1 MKQIRKMYLDSDKM
15 NSWVNDTFHNLCED
29 SRMWFHTH
37 SKKSGMTVCYVLNIH
52 NGKSYRCTVLKHLK
66 QYGLCVCYAM
76 ATSNKVAIEV
86 EKVPMQVAFQYPTYI
101 RRPLDFYLVKTEGAE
116 VIRSKKGKWIEFTGE
131 DAKKY
136 SENILYHFGTN
147 ENSEWFI
154 PVNHIY
160 F

>member
-1 MKQIRKMYLDSDKM
+1 MQIRKMYLDSNRM
-15 NSWVNDTFHNLCED
+15 NCWVNDTFHNLCED

-66 QYGLCVCYAM
+66 QYGLCVCYAR

-86 EKVPMQVAFQYPTYI
+86 EKVPMRDALQYNTFVCRQLYRVINDKNEII
-101 RRPLDFYLVKTEGAE
+101 RIE
-116 VIRSKKGKWIEFTGE
+116 KGKWRVYTGQG
-131 DAKKY
+131 AKNY
-136 SENILYHFGTN
+136 SYNILKYNIASDETH
-147 ENSEWFI
+147 EWFI

>member
-1 MKQIRKMYLDSDKM
+1 MKQFRKMYLDSDRM
-15 NSWVNDTFHNLCED
+15 NNWVNDTFHNLCED
-29 SRMWFHTH
+29 RRMWFHTH

-86 EKVPMQVAFQYPTYI
+86 KKVPMRDALQHKTFVCRQLYRVVNDKNEII
-101 RRPLDFYLVKTEGAE
+101 R
-116 VIRSKKGKWIEFTGE
+116 IKKGKWIVYTGQC
-131 DAKKY
+131 AANYSYNVLKY
-136 SENILYHFGTN
+136 NIASDETR
-147 ENSEWFI
+147 EWFI